1 MSCNKRNVYAL
12 ERKGFDALGYFYGY
26 SLSDFFLF
34 FPTKRVAKFG
44 WQQRIFCLRKEEK
57 AVSPTQLKSDRL

>member
-1 MSCNKRNVYAL
+1 MKCVCL

-34 FPTKRVAKFG
+34 FPTKKVAKFG
-44 WQQRIFCLRKEEK
+44 
-57 AVSPTQLKSDRL
+57 